1 MAAGQCESGMHR
13 RPESLA
19 GLFAALGGPDEAA
32 AEQARGDLV
41 ALVTERVR
49 SLAHRM
55 LAGAPRVRRWE
66 ETDDVVQGALLR
78 LDRALREIVPNDP
91 QHMLRLAALQV
102 RRELIDLSRRH
113 GHAGALA
120 RNHET
125 NALSDGNGS
134 QRIEY
139 AIDHTTEPADRVADW
154 TRFHDLAAELPEEQR
169 QLFEMVWYL
178 GMSQD
183 EIAAALECST
193 RTVRRRWEE
202 TKARFTETF
211 RGRPPE

>member
-1 MAAGQCESGMHR
+1 VAARSGLIEYSH
-13 RPESLA
+13 
-19 GLFAALGGPDEAA
+19 
-32 AEQARGDLV
+32 LV
-41 ALVTERVR
+41 AEER
-49 SLAHRM
+49 
-55 LAGAPRVRRWE
+55 RRNGQSE
-66 ETDDVVQGALLR
+66 CRRNVSIELQRQPVPEVGCRR
-78 LDRALREIVPNDP
+78 LEPE
-91 QHMLRLAALQV
+91 LRLARVV

-113 GHAGALA
+113 GHAGAMA

-169 QLFEMVWYL
+169 QLFEMVWYV